1 MTKMILT
8 WSFLLLVVSCENAAS
23 PSSSADRPPIEGV
36 WKLLTGTLIEKT
48 DTIVTDY
55 LKEKSFVKI
64 IYDGHFSFLGHDL
77 NQGKDSSAFYS
88 SGGGTY
94 SFTDSSYT
102 EQLVY
107 CNARNWEGNAFK
119 FSYHIHKDTLV
130 ITGIERIDSMGV
142 NRINIEKYARLGR

>member
-1 MTKMILT
+1 MTKIIMA
-8 WSFLLLVVSCENAAS
+8 SAFLLLVVSCENAVRT
-23 PSSSADRPPIEGV
+23 SSSADRPPIEGV

-77 NQGKDSSAFYS
+77 NQGKDSTAFYS

-94 SFTDSSYT
+94 SLTDSSYT
-102 EQLVY
+102 EQLIY
-107 CNARNWEGNAFK
+107 CNARNWEGNDFK
-119 FSYHIHKDTLV
+119 FSYHINKDTLV
-130 ITGIERIDSMGV
+130 ITGIERIDSIGV
-142 NRINIEKYARLGR
+142 NRINIEKYTRVGK

>member
-1 MTKMILT
+1 MTKMIIA
-8 WSFLLLVVSCENAAS
+8 SAFLLLVVSCENAVS
-23 PSSSADRPPIEGV
+23 TSSSADRPPIEGV

-77 NQGKDSSAFYS
+77 NQGKDSTAFYS

-94 SFTDSSYT
+94 SLTNSSCT

-107 CNARNWEGNAFK
+107 GKARNWEESILSFPTISIK
-119 FSYHIHKDTLV
+119 TPW
-130 ITGIERIDSMGV
+130 
-142 NRINIEKYARLGR
+142 